1 MMKIKPIKTEKDYE
15 KALDRIEKI
24 YDVKPNTKESDEL
37 EILLVLVEDY
47 EEKHYF
53 IEAPTLIE
61 AIKFR
66 MEQENLK
73 QKDLMVALGD
83 KSIVSKVLSGKRE
96 LTVDMIRK
104 LHSMFNIP
112 FESLL
117 RKV

>member
-1 MMKIKPIKTEKDYE
+1 MTIKPIKTEKDYE

-24 YDVKPNTKESDEL
+24 HNAKPNTKESDEL
-37 EILLVLVEDY
+37 EVLLILVENY

-53 IEAPTLIE
+53 IDAPTPIE

-66 MEQENLK
+66 MEQEDLK
-73 QKDLMVALGD
+73 QKDLVNALGD
-83 KSIVSKVLSGKRE
+83 KSIVSKILNGKRE
-96 LTVDMIRK
+96 LSVDMIRK

-117 RKV
+117 LKA